1 MKKDCTCTGIR
12 VKHKLTGIIV
22 TTSLAVGYDSRYWE
36 FLNYVFTEENE
47 IK

>member
-1 MKKDCTCTGIR
+1 MKENHTCTGIR

-36 FLNYVFTEENE
+36 FLNYIFTEENE